1 MRRRARLKSA
11 RFVSSIC
18 HPGESCDPVHLPGLA
33 AILRERLFKAEGL
46 RGDVRKNKSHLD
58 GSAVELFLVVEL
70 AAAIRE
76 PADHGLARCALAAVG
91 PMDVPL
97 VVLGIVETRRRTF
110 EVP

>member
-18 HPGESCDPVHLPGLA
+18 HPGEGRDPVHLPGLA

-58 GSAVELFLVVEL
+58 GSAVERFLVVEL
-70 AAAIRE
+70 AAPILE
-76 PADHGLARCALAAVG
+76 PAAHGLAQCAVPSAGPLAF
-91 PMDVPL
+91 PL
-97 VVLGIVETRRRTF
+97 LAF
-110 EVP
+110 